1 MHLNDFMKKTFAI
14 LSFAALLLSS
24 CGGGAA
30 LYEISGQTYE
40 ELPSDT
46 PLNRPVVKMNSVLSE
61 NLYFK
66 IRYDDK
72 AWEIDETPGEY
83 PTNLVFQNTSYEPD
97 TCVILPGTKGYTL
110 EKQYEISQWLYKS
123 DYTSGI
129 DYEFKNPVTGII
141 EMRVFET
148 SSNGEALPSVLFEL
162 HLPVDGQDQAKCY
175 ADYQE
180 FIGTYTFDHYE
191 GTPEELKAILQE
203 IEEIKKQN
211 AAAEAQKELQ
221 DAQKQAE
228 AQSGSG
234 ATLD

>member
-1 MHLNDFMKKTFAI
+1 MKKSIAI
-14 LSFAALLLSS
+14 LALSSLLLTS
-24 CGGGAA
+24 CGGAK

-40 ELPSDT
+40 KLPSDT

-66 IRYDDK
+66 ISYDDK
-72 AWEIDETPGEY
+72 AWKIVDSKGEY
-83 PTNLVFQNTSYEPD
+83 PTNLIFQNVSYEPD
-97 TCVILPGTKGYTL
+97 TCIILPGTKGYKL
-110 EKQYEISQWLYKS
+110 DKQYEISQWLYKS

-162 HLPVDGQDQAKCY
+162 HLPTDGQDQAKCY

-203 IEEIKKQN
+203 IEEIRKQN

-221 DAQKQAE
+221 EAQKAAE
-228 AQSGSG
+228 VQSGTGS
-234 ATLD
+234 AID